1 MPKALRILLIGMVAL
16 LILVPGI
23 ARAQPTLSVEPPR
36 PDVSDVE
43 YAPADPPESRGHL
56 LDLYL
61 PGDAG
66 APVPVIIYTG
76 GSAWFSDNTK
86 EAARRFVARFTARG
100 YAVAGVSIRSSTQ
113 AIFPAQ
119 VHDIKAAIRWIRT
132 HAAKY
137 NIDPNKIAIM
147 GDSSGGWASV
157 MAAVTGDVP
166 ALEGELGET
175 DVSSAVQAAI
185 AFYPPT
191 NFLEMDNWAIRS
203 CKPGLAMGEGFRTGE
218 FCHDDP
224 SSPESS
230 LIGCPIQDCPKK
242 TLAADPAAYISPADP
257 PIMILHGQS
266 DLLVP
271 HHQGERLYMALN
283 KACNEAVFVSL
294 PLAGHGPVKGF
305 LEDDKIRAGA
315 TMRHTQQEGCVASA
329 PELVTPDWEMIYN
342 FLAAHL
348 H

>member
-1 MPKALRILLIGMVAL
+1 MLLAFL
-16 LILVPGI
+16 LVFLIPEDGY
-23 ARAQPTLSVEPPR
+23 AQFTQPVEPR
-36 PDVSDVE
+36 YPDVGAVA
-43 YAPADPPESRGHL
+43 YAPADPEGSRGHL

-61 PGDAG
+61 PGDAASP
-66 APVPVIIYTG
+66 APVVIYTG
-76 GSAWFSDNTK
+76 GSAWFSDDTK
-86 EAARRFVARFTARG
+86 VAARNVLFRFSSQG
-100 YAVAGVSIRSSTQ
+100 YVVAGVSIRASTQ
-113 AIFPAQ
+113 AKFPAQ

-166 ALEGELGET
+166 ALEGDLGET
-175 DVSSAVQAAI
+175 GVSSAVQAAI

-191 NFLEMDNWAIRS
+191 NFLEMDNWAVRP

-230 LIGCPIQDCPKK
+230 LIGCPIQDCPAK
-242 TLAADPAAYISPADP
+242 TLEADPAAYISPADP

-294 PLAGHGPVKGF
+294 PLAGHGPVKAF
-305 LEDDKIRAGA
+305 LQQDEVRAGA
-315 TMRHTQQEGCVASA
+315 TMRRTQKEGCIASA
-329 PELVTPDWEMIYN
+329 PALVTPDWQMIYD
-342 FLAAHL
+342 FLETHL
-348 H
+348 KD